1 MARTIEY
8 AGEYESSEIKLYTS
22 TGQVIDLS
30 NTTIE
35 INLFEDL
42 LRASIS
48 GSVIVADT
56 NNIIQNATILGQEF
70 LTLKIKTP
78 GLDDE
83 AIDYTE
89 HSFCAYKIG
98 SRTDLAQG
106 AEVFEISL
114 VSPELFRSVRT
125 RISKSYTE
133 SIDKIVEDIL
143 RNPLYCNSKKQLF
156 IEPTSGIRRL
166 VIPNK
171 NPFNI
176 IKDLAN
182 ESMSK
187 ETQASDYMLF
197 ETTRGIHFR
206 SLQSLIFQPSMGEYH
221 AGETGDFGDQKVS
234 DIEQEFKRVIHYEID
249 SNNDML
255 ANIGGGMLAS
265 RVITHDIYNKNYE
278 VKDYGYFTNFDDQN
292 RLEKNPVY
300 NEVVI
305 DEQGNTLETFPEAKL
320 FYHPTSTTT
329 DDKDSQHYETET
341 SNYPYMSNRIN
352 NWISSRRSKLVELNS
367 GISMGILINGNT
379 TVEVGQKISF
389 IKPLRGKSH
398 SKDEIDTYYSG
409 DFLITRL
416 RHTFS
421 QATKKHE
428 ISMVVI
434 KDATARTYENIQD
447 GSEPVGKTG
456 KTITEFYN

>member
-8 AGEYESSEIKLYTS
+8 AGEYELSEIKLYTS

-176 IKDLAN
+176 IKVVDENLRPGFPN
-182 ESMSK
+182 DTPKMLRQLIK
-187 ETQASDYMLF
+187 RCWSDCYTLF
-197 ETTRGIHFR
+197 SIIAF
-206 SLQSLIFQPSMGEYH
+206 
-221 AGETGDFGDQKVS
+221 
-234 DIEQEFKRVIHYEID
+234 
-249 SNNDML
+249 
-255 ANIGGGMLAS
+255 
-265 RVITHDIYNKNYE
+265 
-278 VKDYGYFTNFDDQN
+278 N
-292 RLEKNPVY
+292 RCK
-300 NEVVI
+300 
-305 DEQGNTLETFPEAKL
+305 
-320 FYHPTSTTT
+320 S
-329 DDKDSQHYETET
+329 
-341 SNYPYMSNRIN
+341 
-352 NWISSRRSKLVELNS
+352 ISS
-367 GISMGILINGNT
+367 ING
-379 TVEVGQKISF
+379 S
-389 IKPLRGKSH
+389 
-398 SKDEIDTYYSG
+398 
-409 DFLITRL
+409 
-416 RHTFS
+416 
-421 QATKKHE
+421 
-428 ISMVVI
+428 
-434 KDATARTYENIQD
+434 
-447 GSEPVGKTG
+447 
-456 KTITEFYN
+456 